1 MFGGRG
7 GFSYNPA
14 AINRPCNNPELT
26 SVSFP
31 VRTFC
36 AFAILLWLGGTAT
49 QAQAEDPDF
58 MAFSAGIHDY
68 NDDGRVPSVRLEYR
82 SDIQWWIFRP
92 FSGFT
97 YTSDQAMYGYAGVFV
112 DLFFGRRFVLQPSFA
127 AGAYS
132 RGAEGKNLGHWIEF
146 RSQLEFA
153 YRFDDR
159 SRLGLSVNHIS
170 NASLDAD
177 NPGAES
183 FVITY
188 AVPFDQ
194 ISGRNLWS
202 D

>member
-1 MFGGRG
+1 MP
-7 GFSYNPA
+7 FS
-14 AINRPCNNPELT
+14 
-26 SVSFP
+26 

-36 AFAILLWLGGTAT
+36 AFALFLWLSGTAM
-49 QAQAEDPDF
+49 QARAEDPDF
-58 MAFSAGIHDY
+58 LAFSAGVHDY
-68 NDDGRVPSVRLEYR
+68 NDDGRAGSVRFEYR
-82 SDIQWWIFRP
+82 SDIQWWILRP

-97 YTSDQAMYGYAGVFV
+97 YTADKAMYGYAGVFV

-146 RSQLEFA
+146 RSQLELA

-159 SRLGLSVNHIS
+159 SRIGLSVNHIS
-170 NASLDAD
+170 NASLDPD

-183 FVITY
+183 FVLTY

-194 ISGRNLWS
+194 ISGKNLWS